1 MMRVMI
7 LDDEKK
13 EREYTISILKEQFP
27 DLSIDSSASIK
38 ELDRKRD
45 EQSYDLYL
53 LDIEVGKDNGL
64 DYGIRIRDTD
74 RKAGIIFITS
84 HDEFALQGYE
94 AKPLGYL
101 TKPVQQER
109 LIRLVREA
117 KETFEKIPVVKIIDH
132 YKTLYIK
139 RNEIYAAERKYKK
152 TIIYVEED
160 TYEVNTSIKKLKEE
174 WGTLFIQISRSVLIN
189 SIYVRE
195 TDART
200 KTIALTNGMLFDFSI
215 RGYRDFNKAYA
226 LSKVD

>member
-1 MMRVMI
+1 M
-7 LDDEKK
+7 
-13 EREYTISILKEQFP
+13 
-27 DLSIDSSASIK
+27 
-38 ELDRKRD
+38 
-45 EQSYDLYL
+45 
-53 LDIEVGKDNGL
+53 
-64 DYGIRIRDTD
+64 
-74 RKAGIIFITS
+74 
-84 HDEFALQGYE
+84 
-94 AKPLGYL
+94 
-101 TKPVQQER
+101 QQER

-117 KETFEKIPVVKIIDH
+117 KETFEKIPVVKIIEH
-132 YKTLYIK
+132 YKTLFI
-139 RNEIYAAERKYKK
+139 RLHEIYAAERKYKK